1 MLYNPFMP
9 SVKLNSRI
17 TFGGGGGDAP
27 APVVAPPPV
36 AVTPPPPPPPEFTST
51 YPELANQR
59 FSTEE
64 AKTTAEAA
72 IDKQKTDASTA
83 VAGAIYRIALKDG
96 LSDAVYAT
104 ADYSC
109 NLINVDGTLG
119 DLKYYDYSFN
129 RYILFKGSSC
139 WN

>member
-9 SVKLNSRI
+9 SVRLNNRI

-64 AKTTAEAA
+64 AKTTAEAT

-83 VAGAIYRIALKDG
+83 VTGATQ
-96 LSDAVYAT
+96 YAQDVGNDVNTASRNVQSKISTLQLELNNLLT
-104 ADYSC
+104 ADQA
-109 NLINVDGTLG
+109 NPQIAAVRRL
-119 DLKYYDYSFN
+119 FN
-129 RYILFKGSSC
+129 S
-139 WN
+139 N